1 MAMRLTGMNSGL
13 DTESII
19 QELVAVRQKKVDNT
33 KKEQKKLEWKQEAW
47 KDLNTKLKSFQNKYV
62 SNMRLS
68 ADYAKKTTKVS
79 NSNIANVITSEN
91 AVNSVQTLRV
101 ERLAKTAY
109 LTGGKLAG
117 SDAGKLNALTKLS
130 DITGSTV
137 EGEGTITLTTGT
149 GSSAKSVDITVNE
162 NTTISDVLTQ
172 LKDNGLNASFDEKQ
186 GRLFVSSKKSG
197 EANDFTLTS
206 SDANGLAALSALKLT
221 EDAGA
226 TKVDGSNA
234 KIWLNDA
241 EFTSDTNVF
250 QINGLTITAL
260 QQTKAG
266 EEVTLTT
273 ENDTSG
279 IYDMIKNL
287 FKEYNELIN
296 SMDKLYNDESGKDY
310 DPLSEEEEYS
320 MSEKKVEDWEQKIKD
335 SLLYR
340 DENLS
345 DISSALKEVMSSGF
359 TVNGKTMY
367 LSDFGIATLGYFSA
381 KDNERNAY
389 HIDGDADD
397 ENTSTATNKLKEMI
411 TNNPDTVV
419 DFFSQLSQKLYDK
432 MFDMSKSVN
441 GYRSYGNFYDDKKL
455 TSDYTSYNSKIADLE
470 EKLFAYE
477 DKWYKKFAEMET
489 AMAKMQSNSNAVTSM
504 LGGL

>member
-186 GRLFVSSKKSG
+186 GRLFVSAKKSG
-197 EANDFTLTS
+197 EASDFTLTS

-345 DISSALKEVMSSGF
+345 DISTALKDVMSSGF

-381 KDNERNAY
+381 EKYERNAY

-419 DFFSQLSQKLYDK
+419 SFFSQLSQKLYDK

-455 TSDYTSYNSKIADLE
+455 TSDYTSYTSKIADLE

-489 AMAKMQSNSNAVTSM
+489 AMAKMQSNSTAVTNM

>member
-117 SDAGKLNALTKLS
+117 SDAGNLNALTKLS

-137 EGEGTITLTTGT
+137 EGEGIITLTTGT

-455 TSDYTSYNSKIADLE
+455 TSDYTSYTSKIADLE

>member
-296 SMDKLYNDESGKDY
+296 SMDKLYNDDSGKDY

-489 AMAKMQSNSNAVTSM
+489 AMAKMQSNSTAVTNM

>member
-19 QELVAVRQKKVDNT
+19 QELVAVRRTKVETAQKD
-33 KKEQKKLEWKQEAW
+33 QKKLEWKQEAW
-47 KDLNTKLKSFQNKYV
+47 KDLNSKIKSFQNKFV

-68 ADYAKKTTKVS
+68 SDYAKKTTKVS
-79 NSNIANVITSEN
+79 NSDVANVITGEN
-91 AVNSVQTLRV
+91 AVNCMQSLRV

-109 LTGGKLAG
+109 LTGGKLEG
-117 SDAGKLNALTKLS
+117 SESGKLNALTKLS
-130 DITGSTV
+130 DITGSTIA
-137 EGEGTITLTTGT
+137 GEGTITLTTGK
-149 GSSAKSVDITVNE
+149 GSNAKTVDITVNE
-162 NTTISDVLTQ
+162 NTTISDVLTK
-172 LKDNGLNASFDEKQ
+172 LKDNGLNASFDEGQ
-186 GRLFVSSKKSG
+186 GRLFISAKSSG
-197 EANDFTLTS
+197 EASDFTLS
-206 SDANGLAALSALKLT
+206 SGDANGLAALSALKLT

-226 TKVDGSNA
+226 KKLDGTDA

-241 EFTSDTNVF
+241 EFTSATNVF

-260 QQTKAG
+260 QETKAG
-266 EEVTLTT
+266 EQVTLTT

-279 IYDMIKNL
+279 IYDMIKNF

-296 SMDKLYNDESGKDY
+296 SMDKLYNNKAGKDY
-310 DPLSEEEEYS
+310 EPLTEDEEYS
-320 MSEKKVEDWEQKIKD
+320 MSEKKVEDWENKIKE

-345 DISSALKEVMSSGF
+345 DISSALKSVMSSGF
-359 TVNGKTMY
+359 QVNGKTMY
-367 LSDFGIATLGYFSA
+367 LSDFGINTLGYFSA
-381 KDNERNAY
+381 EDNERNAY

-397 ENTSTATNKLKEMI
+397 ENTATATDKLKSMI
-411 TNNPDTVV
+411 SNDPDTVV
-419 DFFSQLSQKLYDK
+419 SFFTQLSQSLYDE

-455 TSDYTSYNSKIADLE
+455 ALDYSDYTTKIAELE

-477 DKWYKKFAEMET
+477 DKWYAKFAKMET
-489 AMAKMQSNSNAVTSM
+489 AMAKMQSNSTAVTNM

>member
-1 MAMRLTGMNSGL
+1 
-13 DTESII
+13 
-19 QELVAVRQKKVDNT
+19 
-33 KKEQKKLEWKQEAW
+33 
-47 KDLNTKLKSFQNKYV
+47 
-62 SNMRLS
+62 
-68 ADYAKKTTKVS
+68 
-79 NSNIANVITSEN
+79 
-91 AVNSVQTLRV
+91 
-101 ERLAKTAY
+101 
-109 LTGGKLAG
+109 
-117 SDAGKLNALTKLS
+117 
-130 DITGSTV
+130 
-137 EGEGTITLTTGT
+137 
-149 GSSAKSVDITVNE
+149 
-162 NTTISDVLTQ
+162 
-172 LKDNGLNASFDEKQ
+172 
-186 GRLFVSSKKSG
+186 
-197 EANDFTLTS
+197 
-206 SDANGLAALSALKLT
+206 LSALKLT

-296 SMDKLYNDESGKDY
+296 SMDKLYNDDSGKDY

-345 DISSALKEVMSSGF
+345 DISTALKDVMSSGF

-381 KDNERNAY
+381 EKYERNAY

-455 TSDYTSYNSKIADLE
+455 TSDYTSYTSKIADLE

-489 AMAKMQSNSNAVTSM
+489 AMAKMQSNSTAVTNM

>member
-186 GRLFVSSKKSG
+186 GRLFVSAKKSG
-197 EANDFTLTS
+197 EASDFTLTS

-296 SMDKLYNDESGKDY
+296 SMDKLYNDDSGKDY

-345 DISSALKEVMSSGF
+345 DISTALKDVMSSGF

-381 KDNERNAY
+381 EKYERNAY

-419 DFFSQLSQKLYDK
+419 SFFSQLSQKLYDK

-455 TSDYTSYNSKIADLE
+455 TSDYTSYTSKIADLE

-489 AMAKMQSNSNAVTSM
+489 AMAKMQSNSTAVTNM

>member
-197 EANDFTLTS
+197 EVNDFTLTS

-266 EEVTLTT
+266 EEITLTT

-419 DFFSQLSQKLYDK
+419 SFFSQLSQKLYDK

-455 TSDYTSYNSKIADLE
+455 TSDYTSYTSKIADLE

-489 AMAKMQSNSNAVTSM
+489 AMAKMQSNSTAVTNM

>member
-296 SMDKLYNDESGKDY
+296 SMDKLYNDDSGKDY

-359 TVNGKTMY
+359 KVNGKTMY

-455 TSDYTSYNSKIADLE
+455 ASDYTSYTSKIADLE

-489 AMAKMQSNSNAVTSM
+489 AMAKMQSNSTAVTNM

>member
-117 SDAGKLNALTKLS
+117 SDAGNLNALTKLS

-266 EEVTLTT
+266 EEITLTT

-419 DFFSQLSQKLYDK
+419 SFFSQLSQKLYDK

-455 TSDYTSYNSKIADLE
+455 TSDYTSYTSKIADLE

-489 AMAKMQSNSNAVTSM
+489 AMAKMQSNSTAVTNM